1 MKITIVTA
9 YYNRRDLFIKSLE
22 TISHTSHGDFD
33 VIAVNDASDS
43 DQEIDDLPERFP
55 FLKVINIKKEEKT
68 WVNPCIPYNIG
79 FSNVDSDVIIIQNP
93 ECLHMGDIISYVSE
107 NIVDN
112 KYMVFNCYSV
122 NKPMTNVLG
131 VCNTQDEIKTV
142 VTPFLP
148 AFNGD
153 GNIGWYNHSVYRPV
167 HYHFCSAI
175 TYKDLKKIKGFDER
189 FSQGVG
195 FDDNEML
202 ERIDRSDIQLHEVNS
217 EELVAIH
224 QYHEP
229 GNYGLGM
236 HLVNRN
242 RDLLMQIKKEQH
254 IGSPEN
260 TFFN

>member
-9 YYNRRDLFIKSLE
+9 YYNRRDLFIRSLE
-22 TISHTSHGDFD
+22 TISHTSHGDFE
-33 VIAVNDASDS
+33 VIAVNDASSS

-79 FSNVDSDVIIIQNP
+79 FSNVNSDVIIIQNP
-93 ECLHMGDIISYVSE
+93 ECLHMGDIISHVSE
-107 NIVDN
+107 NIADN

-122 NKPMTNVLG
+122 NKPMTNGLS
-131 VCNTQDEIKTV
+131 VCNTQDEIECV

-153 GNIGWYNHSVYRPV
+153 GDTGWYNHSVYRPV
-167 HYHFCSAI
+167 YYHFCSAI
-175 TYKDLKKIKGFDER
+175 TYKDLITIKGFDER
-189 FSQGVG
+189 YSQGVG

-202 ERIDRSDIQLHEVNS
+202 ERINRSEINISPVNS
-217 EELVAIH
+217 EKLVAIH

-229 GNYGLGM
+229 GNYSLGM
-236 HLVNRN
+236 DLVHRN
-242 RDLLMQIKKEQH
+242 QKLLMQTREEEYI
-254 IGSPEN
+254 SAPEN
-260 TFFN
+260 IFFN